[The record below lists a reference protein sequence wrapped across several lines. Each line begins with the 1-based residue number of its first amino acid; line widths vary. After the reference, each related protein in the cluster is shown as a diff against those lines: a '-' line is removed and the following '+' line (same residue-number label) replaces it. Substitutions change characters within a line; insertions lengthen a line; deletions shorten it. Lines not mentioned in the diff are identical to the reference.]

1 MKLGVIMDPITGIK
15 IHKDS
20 TFAMLL
26 AAQKRNWD
34 ILYMELPDLYLRD
47 DRPYARMREL
57 TVRDNKHDWFSYTG
71 EQTLPL
77 DQLDIILMRKDPPF
91 NMEYIYT
98 THLLDHA
105 ERAGVLVVNRPGS
118 LRDANEKLFI
128 SHFPAC
134 APPTLVTRNA
144 GLIKSFIEEHQEIIL
159 KPLDGM
165 GGHSIFRT
173 HTTDHNTNVIIESL
187 TNHGSRF
194 AVAQKYLPEIMHGD
208 KRILMIDGEP
218 VDYALARIP
227 MAGEHRGNLAA
238 GGTGKGVE
246 LSTRDRWICDQVG
259 PVLRDKGLLFVGLDV
274 IGDYLTEINVTSPT
288 CIRELEAIYSI
299 DIAGRLMD
307 TLARKLPQSK
317 V

>member
-26 AAQKRNWD
+26 AAQRRGWE
-34 ILYMELPDLYLRD
+34 IFYMELPDLYLRD
-47 DRPYARMREL
+47 DRACARMREL
-57 TVRDNKHDWFSYTG
+57 TVQDDKHIWYTFKS
-71 EQTLPL
+71 EQNQPL
-77 DQLDIILMRKDPPF
+77 AELDIILMRKDPPF

-105 ERAGVLVVNRPGS
+105 EQAGVLVVNRPAS
-118 LRDANEKLFI
+118 LRDFNEKLFI
-128 SHFPAC
+128 SHFPGC

-144 GLIKSFIEEHQEIIL
+144 VLIKAFIEEHREIIL

-165 GGHSIFRT
+165 GGQSIFRT
-173 HTTDHNTNVIIESL
+173 HTTDHNTNVIIEAL
-187 TNHGSRF
+187 TQHGSRF
-194 AVAQKYLPEIMHGD
+194 AMAQKYLPEIKHGD
-208 KRILMIDGEP
+208 KRILMLDGEP
-218 VDYALARIP
+218 VEYALARIP

-238 GGTGKGVE
+238 GGTGKGIALTE
-246 LSTRDRWICDQVG
+246 RDRWICAQVG

-288 CIRELEAIYSI
+288 CIRELDAIYNL
-299 DIAGRLMD
+299 DIASRLLE
-307 TLARKLPQSK
+307 TLARIHERSQM
-317 V
+317 

>member
-165 GGHSIFRT
+165 GGQSIFRT

-194 AVAQKYLPEIMHGD
+194 AVAQKYLPEIIHGD

-259 PVLRDKGLLFVGLDV
+259 PVLREKGLLFVGLDV

-307 TLARKLPQSK
+307 TLARKLPQGK

>member
-165 GGHSIFRT
+165 GGQSIFRT

-194 AVAQKYLPEIMHGD
+194 AVAQKYLPEIIHGD

-246 LSTRDRWICDQVG
+246 LSARDRWICDQVG
-259 PVLRDKGLLFVGLDV
+259 PVLREKGLLFVGLDV

-307 TLARKLPQSK
+307 TLARKLPQGK

>member
-165 GGHSIFRT
+165 GGQSIFRT

-246 LSTRDRWICDQVG
+246 LSTRDRFICDQVG
-259 PVLRDKGLLFVGLDV
+259 PVLREKGLLFVGLDV

-307 TLARKLPQSK
+307 TLARKLPQGK